1 MKIAI
6 FNVHNW
12 ERDYLQSAN
21 NGKYTLKMF
30 DTYLTLDTVDLAKGC
45 DAICIFTED
54 NASAPILDRLHA
66 LGVKYV
72 ALRSA
77 GFNNIDVAHAKKI
90 GYSHGASTRIFA
102 LCHCRVYGRCHAC
115 PKP

>member
-12 ERDYLQSAN
+12 EKDYLQSAN
-21 NGKYTLKMF
+21 QDKHELKMF
-30 DTYLTLDTVDLAKGC
+30 DTYLTLDTVDLSKQC

-54 NASAPILDRLHA
+54 NASAPILDRLHE

-72 ALRSA
+72 ALRTA
-77 GFNNIDVAHAKKI
+77 GFNNVI
-90 GYSHGASTRIFA
+90 
-102 LCHCRVYGRCHAC
+102 
-115 PKP
+115 